1 VADLITL
8 VKLIV
13 FHAIQA
19 ILQPTITQ
27 GNVRNAIVLVL
38 DGLMQRLTMQGL
50 RIANHVIQLMR
61 LRTIIQANARVVTL
75 LLVGQE
81 LSLTI
86 AD

>member
-1 VADLITL
+1 MRIMPQQTIILGNARNVTQSVVGQVADLIIL

-13 FHAIQA
+13 FHAM
-19 ILQPTITQ
+19 QP
-27 GNVRNAIVLVL
+27 
-38 DGLMQRLTMQGL
+38 M
-50 RIANHVIQLMR
+50 H
-61 LRTIIQANARVVTL
+61 LRTIIQANARVATL